1 MRLLLCLVLLASSS
15 VLAENLVINDAWAR
29 ATPPASSTAAV
40 YLRLEN
46 TGEQTVVVRGVSSA
60 VAGGAMIHHTMMMD
74 GMMKMHHMEDLR
86 IEPGSVVVFKPQGL
100 HIMLTQLKEP
110 LSEGSR
116 FNVLFKVARESAGQ
130 LVDVRT
136 KEVQVAVGPIDQ
148 MQAKED
154 E

>member
-1 MRLLLCLVLLASSS
+1 
-15 VLAENLVINDAWAR
+15 
-29 ATPPASSTAAV
+29 
-40 YLRLEN
+40 
-46 TGEQTVVVRGVSSA
+46 
-60 VAGGAMIHHTMMMD
+60 MIHHTMMMD

-116 FNVLFKVARESAGQ
+116 FNVLLKVARESAGQ